1 MSVTVSTSIALLPAL
16 SVACTVIVVVPI
28 CTGTFAAV
36 QAVVPV
42 AVPLAPRSVNHVTD
56 SMLPSSAAVPAS
68 VMNGAPAVNV
78 GSPVGAVIV
87 TVGDTFGAS
96 LSRITNVR
104 RRRRAQRA
112 GHRRRQRQ
120 LTVSSGSSVGSS
132 DSVTATVAEVWP
144 LGITPDVLTAR

>member
-1 MSVTVSTSIALLPAL
+1 MSVTVSVSIALLPAS
-16 SVACTVIVVVPI
+16 SVVCTVIVVVPI

-56 SMLPSSAAVPAS
+56 AMVPSSAAVPAS

-78 GSPVGAVIV
+78 GSPVGDVIV
-87 TVGDTFGAS
+87 TVGDTFGPS
-96 LSRITNVR
+96 LSRISNV
-104 RRRRAQRA
+104 AVDGVPSVA

-120 LTVSSGSSVGSS
+120 QHGLVRFVRQIVRQR
-132 DSVTATVAEVWP
+132 DE
-144 LGITPDVLTAR
+144 